1 MNYFTVMLEQGKCIE
16 VCCSDGIRDGVLLGY
31 AIFFSGSWD
40 GWRVVPGGMKRVAA
54 DMATPDEVI
63 AEIVK

>member
-16 VCCSDGIRDGVLLGY
+16 VCQSGGVDEGTMLGY

-40 GWRVVPGGMKRVAA
+40 GWRVVPGGMKRVAC
-54 DMATPDEVI
+54 DMATPDEAI